1 MNLLIGT
8 ILLFTL
14 FLLFLLLAIYLK
26 TKNQGKHLMQRA
38 NDIDDFTVGQFIMG
52 QQNSFLLVSDRSSQR
67 LAYLQDSEDYVFPF
81 DSVVSVELFKNAE
94 LVAEYLSKRI
104 DTDAQFADTYK
115 KSKAKQLLPK
125 SSSKA
130 STSKPTTIKV
140 RITLVGHHHPCI
152 DIDCFDSKTQ
162 LFGGSRTLDLTNHES
177 QLYRRGLQTAQHI
190 VMLITK
196 VIDLVD
202 SAQAQSGKKTISK
215 VTHSGTVPNLI
226 ADELEKLL
234 ALKNKGAL
242 SESEFEEQKKR
253 LLNS

>member
-14 FLLFLLLAIYLK
+14 FLLILLLAIYLK
-26 TKNQGKHLMQRA
+26 TQSQGKHLMRRA
-38 NDIDDFTVGQFIMG
+38 NDIDNFTVGQFIMG
-52 QQNSFLLVSDRSSQR
+52 QQNSFLLVSDRDSQR

-81 DSVVSVELFKNAE
+81 DSIVSVELFKNTA
-94 LVAEYLSKRI
+94 LMAEYASRRI
-104 DTDAQFADTYK
+104 STNSELAESYK
-115 KSKAKQLLPK
+115 NSKAEQLFTGESPK
-125 SSSKA
+125 NTFSRPSKIRV
-130 STSKPTTIKV
+130 K
-140 RITLVGHHHPCI
+140 ITLVGHHQPSI

-190 VMLITK
+190 VMLISK
-196 VIDLVD
+196 IIDLVD
-202 SAQAQSGKKTISK
+202 AAQSDGKESIKVKTTNSEAI
-215 VTHSGTVPNLI
+215 PNLI

-234 ALKNKGAL
+234 VLKNKGAL
-242 SESEFEEQKKR
+242 SEAEFDEQKKR